1 MASQVLKLK
10 KKKKKKE
17 SSIESFHPVRSI
29 SILPLLHP
37 FRDNPCPLLS
47 FLHALEE
54 KFFPHSPRGATS
66 IELRKA
72 ITDNG
77 PNGTRSLPSRA
88 QKSEGRKTKD
98 KNWREREKE
107 EEIRMYRMVIKR
119 LRFLSLR
126 LARVLPPPPPPP
138 VTGNRSVRS
147 SFWTLNRFAC
157 GNFPGLIFAALLA
170 PSLTSL
176 TSVYPPPQSSLS
188 FPSRFDEPA

>member
-1 MASQVLKLK
+1 MVPTAPAPSP
-10 KKKKKKE
+10 
-17 SSIESFHPVRSI
+17 PVHRS
-29 SILPLLHP
+29 
-37 FRDNPCPLLS
+37 RR
-47 FLHALEE
+47 EE
-54 KFFPHSPRGATS
+54 K
-66 IELRKA
+66 RK
-72 ITDNG
+72 IRIG
-77 PNGTRSLPSRA
+77 G
-88 QKSEGRKTKD
+88 
-98 KNWREREKE
+98 REKE

>member
-1 MASQVLKLK
+1 MVPTAPAPSP
-10 KKKKKKE
+10 
-17 SSIESFHPVRSI
+17 PVHRS
-29 SILPLLHP
+29 
-37 FRDNPCPLLS
+37 RR
-47 FLHALEE
+47 EE
-54 KFFPHSPRGATS
+54 K
-66 IELRKA
+66 RK
-72 ITDNG
+72 IRIG
-77 PNGTRSLPSRA
+77 G
-88 QKSEGRKTKD
+88 
-98 KNWREREKE
+98 REKE

-126 LARVLPPPPPPP
+126 LARVLPPPPPPPP